1 MSGGASAIGAPTTTA
16 TGTIAIGS
24 GGTTGQLT
32 YTGSATTTNRVIN
45 LAGTTGGAT
54 IDQSGT
60 GLLKFTS
67 SLTATGAGGKTLTLQ
82 GSTVGTGELAGAI
95 VDNSGTNTTAVVK
108 TGSGKWTLSGSS
120 SYTGTTTVSGGEL
133 IVSGSLNGTLI
144 VNVFS
149 GATLASG
156 PAGSIATAASGDISI
171 GGTLAPGDFG
181 AVGTLTLAP
190 GTGGTLSFLSDS
202 TIDFTISGATSDL
215 VSFSTADDWLN
226 GSGNVTLSLT
236 GITASD
242 YGNTYTVF
250 HNVSTTGFAVANITG
265 YDSANY
271 VAAFTQV
278 GNDYQLSFTAI
289 PEPNIAISLFSG
301 VGVLLLLRRRG
312 GKSHA

>member
-1 MSGGASAIGAPTTTA
+1 
-16 TGTIAIGS
+16 
-24 GGTTGQLT
+24 
-32 YTGSATTTNRVIN
+32 V
-45 LAGTTGGAT
+45 
-54 IDQSGT
+54 
-60 GLLKFTS
+60 K
-67 SLTATGAGGKTLTLQ
+67 Q
-82 GSTVGTGELAGAI
+82 GRS
-95 VDNSGTNTTAVVK
+95 
-108 TGSGKWTLSGSS
+108 
-120 SYTGTTTVSGGEL
+120 EL